1 MRLGVLS
8 WEWGKIVRLTT
19 ESRVWTNL
27 GVEEQLLIFSSC
39 LSPGQKASK
48 LRRLASA
55 SKLATVLIWNNQSHH
70 EDGGPVTPV
79 KVYKISTLWNAND
92 LRQLSFWHRA
102 LSCERCLHLN
112 NTFAYLGAHNNLLLM
127 LRAIHKLKTARIGR
141 FLWNNPWTSTLL
153 HFVHISALLL
163 SLKKV
168 AFSLKNSLTTCGL
181 MSSYLVTIET
191 DHH

>member
-8 WEWGKIVRLTT
+8 WEWGKSVRLTT

-48 LRRLASA
+48 LRKLASA

-92 LRQLSFWHRA
+92 LRQFWQLSFRHRA

-127 LRAIHKLKTARIGR
+127 LREIHKLKTARIGR
-141 FLWNNPWTSTLL
+141 FLWNNP
-153 HFVHISALLL
+153 
-163 SLKKV
+163 
-168 AFSLKNSLTTCGL
+168 
-181 MSSYLVTIET
+181 
-191 DHH
+191 

>member
-1 MRLGVLS
+1 MANKCLAKPSRGLLQLAIPGVYEENKLRLSDSKHFRFYWIKKHFISEWFSLKTMRLGVLS

-48 LRRLASA
+48 LRKLASA
-55 SKLATVLIWNNQSHH
+55 SKLATALIWNNQSHH

-92 LRQLSFWHRA
+92 LRQLVVVLTSGAFVREV
-102 LSCERCLHLN
+102 S
-112 NTFAYLGAHNNLLLM
+112 TF
-127 LRAIHKLKTARIGR
+127 K
-141 FLWNNPWTSTLL
+141 
-153 HFVHISALLL
+153 
-163 SLKKV
+163 
-168 AFSLKNSLTTCGL
+168 
-181 MSSYLVTIET
+181 
-191 DHH
+191 